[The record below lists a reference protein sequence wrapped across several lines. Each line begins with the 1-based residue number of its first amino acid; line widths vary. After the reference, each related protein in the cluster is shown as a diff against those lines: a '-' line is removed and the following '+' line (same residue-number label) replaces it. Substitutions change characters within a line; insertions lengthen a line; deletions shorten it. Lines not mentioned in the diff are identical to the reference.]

1 MAAGGQTPGG
11 GNMAVGGAGP
21 ERGAEP
27 PAPERVLFPPTFSV
41 SEIKNKQRR
50 HFMFVRWK
58 QQQRKVGQAGGR
70 ARRAGGQAWAVLTPL
85 CPRRRSW
92 PSGRSGGRSEKPS
105 ETR

>member
-1 MAAGGQTPGG
+1 MAAGGQAPGG

-70 ARRAGGQAWAVLTPL
+70 GGLGREAWATLTPL

-92 PSGRSGGRSEKPS
+92 PSGRSGGRSEKLS